1 MASGTIIDQAKLT
14 KYSLLNEFRNNGDT
28 WTAPSDGFI
37 NFKTDEA
44 IAGLCYVY
52 LLKGSSPLATIVC
65 KDGTGGLTYSAF
77 CPIEKGG
84 TYSLL
89 ISGFSRA
96 LCEFFAL

>member
-1 MASGTIIDQAKLT
+1 MAETIIERVKLT
-14 KYSLLNEFRNNGDT
+14 KYSLVDEFKNNGDT
-28 WTAPSDGFI
+28 WTAPGDGFV

-44 IAGLCYVY
+44 LTGLCYVY
-52 LLKGSSPLATIVC
+52 LMKGSTPRATIVC
-65 KDGTGGLTYSAF
+65 KDGTGGLTYSAL
-77 CPIEKGG
+77 CPVQKGE